1 MIKKIISILS
11 VVLLLASCSHEV
23 LIDNP
28 TNNDV
33 KVIVKGKEVLVK
45 ANSTQKI
52 KVAKG
57 LNSILSIASS
67 GDTLVNENV
76 EIFNEGLLNVTKS
89 NYAIWKDVFC
99 EEADYERY
107 KAKLN
112 LKDTVVVGELEFV
125 DIDLVLLNDVFI
137 AKTWDLGIDKN
148 MPESVE
154 IAEDEKFKI
163 VSKIYHVAELKEVFN
178 YYGDYDFTNL
188 TEEEINKLINNRENN

>member
-28 TNNDV
+28 TKNDV

-45 ANSTQKI
+45 ANSIQKM

-99 EEADYERY
+99 EEADYEKY
-107 KAKLN
+107 KVKLN
-112 LKDTVVVGELEFV
+112 LKDTVVVGGLEFV

>member
-28 TNNDV
+28 TKNDV

-45 ANSTQKI
+45 ANSIQKI

-99 EEADYERY
+99 EEADYEKY
-107 KAKLN
+107 KVKLN
-112 LKDTVVVGELEFV
+112 LKDTVVVGGLEFV

>member
-1 MIKKIISILS
+1 
-11 VVLLLASCSHEV
+11 
-23 LIDNP
+23 
-28 TNNDV
+28 
-33 KVIVKGKEVLVK
+33 
-45 ANSTQKI
+45 
-52 KVAKG
+52 
-57 LNSILSIASS
+57 
-67 GDTLVNENV
+67 DTLVNENV

-99 EEADYERY
+99 EEADYEKY
-107 KAKLN
+107 KVKLN
-112 LKDTVVVGELEFV
+112 LKDTVVVGGLEFV